1 MDARDGL
8 SSYFLFYNNRRYHQ
22 SLGYRTPV
30 EVHYGGCKKNN
41 VKKNYF
47 GTRKKDKEE
56 MVCGFT
62 KSVMERVRRT
72 TGVTLFVSCCSLS
85 NASKK

>member
-1 MDARDGL
+1 MGD
-8 SSYFLFYNNRRYHQ
+8 
-22 SLGYRTPV
+22 V
-30 EVHYGGCKKNN
+30 KENN

-47 GTRKKDKEE
+47 GTRKIDKEE
-56 MVCGFT
+56 MVCGLT
-62 KSVMERVRRT
+62 KSVTEGVRRT